1 MQKVKLTVNGKS
13 QELAADGLHGRLIR
27 GEERPA
33 SLIVCVHGG
42 GCNGRYFDLPS
53 FSFAEAALGAGHAV
67 LMVDRPGHGMSP
79 PIETPTPVCS
89 ASLLL
94 AKLVERAAAAC
105 GDEDLPIALF
115 GHSIGG
121 AVAMHWAAQ
130 SPPML
135 KCLVT
140 SGIGSHPTEA
150 ALTWLSGLH
159 GGGAVV
165 LPHAFFF
172 GPDGSFDWRAPIAL
186 RKSGEPWRKDEVDEV
201 LLRWPGQFRSV
212 ASRIGCPVL
221 AILSEHERIWEN
233 GEGALN
239 AMRDS
244 FAPGLGSVEIAAG
257 GGHLYEVHR
266 NWSVHAGRIIAFIEG
281 HIE

>member
-1 MQKVKLTVNGKS
+1 MTGNA
-13 QELAADGLHGRLIR
+13 QELEANGLHGRLIR
-27 GEERPA
+27 SDGRQA

-42 GCNGRYFDLPS
+42 GCSGRYFDLPG
-53 FSFAEAALGAGHAV
+53 FSFAQAAVGAGHAV
-67 LMVDRPGHGMSP
+67 LLVDRPGHGMSR
-79 PIETPTPVCS
+79 PIDGPDPIYA

-94 AKLVERAAAAC
+94 TQLAGEAAEAC
-105 GDEDLPIALF
+105 GDPALPVAAF

-121 AVAMHWAAQ
+121 AMTMHWAAQ

-135 KCLVT
+135 TCLAT
-140 SGIGSHPTEA
+140 SGIGSRPTEA
-150 ALTWLSGLH
+150 ALAWLDELH
-159 GGGAVV
+159 GDSDMV

-186 RKSGEPWRKDEVDEV
+186 RKSGEAWRKDEVDEV
-201 LLRWPGQFRSV
+201 LTRWPDLFPSV

-233 GEGALN
+233 HGSALN
-239 AMRDS
+239 AMRDG
-244 FAPGLGSVEIAAG
+244 FAPGRARVEIAAG

-266 NWSVHAGRIIAFIEG
+266 NWSAHAERIIAFIEG

>member
-1 MQKVKLTVNGKS
+1 MIGNS
-13 QELAADGLHGRLIR
+13 HELEAGDLHGRLIR
-27 GEERPA
+27 TGGRPA

-42 GCNGRYFDLPS
+42 GCSGRYFDLPS

-79 PIETPTPVCS
+79 PTDRPDPIYS

-94 AKLVERAAAAC
+94 TALVRRAVAAC
-105 GDEDLPIALF
+105 GDPDLPVAAF

-121 AVAMHWAAQ
+121 AVTMHWAAQ

-140 SGIGSHPTEA
+140 SGIGSRPTDA
-150 ALTWLSGLH
+150 ALAWLRGLH
-159 GGGAVV
+159 GATDIV
-165 LPHAFFF
+165 LPHGFFF

-186 RKSGEPWRKDEVDEV
+186 RKSGEPWRKEEVDEV
-201 LLRWPGQFRSV
+201 LLRWPDQFASV
-212 ASRIGCPVL
+212 ASRIDCPVL
-221 AILSEHERIWEN
+221 VILSEHERIWEN
-233 GEGALN
+233 DEGALM
-239 AMRDS
+239 AIRDA
-244 FAPGLGSVEIAAG
+244 FVPGHGRVEIAAG

-266 NWSVHAGRIIAFIEG
+266 NWSVHAERIIAFIEG

>member
-1 MQKVKLTVNGKS
+1 MTGNS
-13 QELAADGLHGRLIR
+13 HELEADGLHGRLICTE
-27 GEERPA
+27 GRPA

-42 GCNGRYFDLPS
+42 GCSGRYFDLPS

-79 PIETPTPVCS
+79 PIDGPDPIYS

-94 AKLVERAAAAC
+94 TNLVGRAVAAC
-105 GDEDLPIALF
+105 DDPDLPVAAF

-121 AVAMHWAAQ
+121 AVTMHWAAQ
-130 SPPML
+130 SPPALTCM
-135 KCLVT
+135 VT
-140 SGIGSHPTEA
+140 SGIGSRPTEA
-150 ALTWLSGLH
+150 ALAWLGGLQ
-159 GGGAVV
+159 GDSDIV
-165 LPHAFFF
+165 LPQAFFF

-186 RKSGEPWRKDEVDEV
+186 RKSGEAWRKDEVAEV
-201 LLRWPGQFRSV
+201 LLRWPEQFPFV

-221 AILSEHERIWEN
+221 TILSEHERIWEN
-233 GEGALN
+233 GETALE

-244 FAPGLGSVEIAAG
+244 FVSGRGRVEIAAG

-266 NWSVHAGRIIAFIEG
+266 NWSAHAERIIAFIEG

>member
-1 MQKVKLTVNGKS
+1 MIGNA
-13 QELAADGLHGRLIR
+13 QELEANGLQGRLIR
-27 GEERPA
+27 TDGRPA

-42 GCNGRYFDLPS
+42 GCSGRYFDLPG
-53 FSFAEAALGAGHAV
+53 FSFAQTAVGAGHAV
-67 LMVDRPGHGMSP
+67 LLVDRPGHGMSR
-79 PIETPTPVCS
+79 PIDGPDPIYA

-94 AKLVERAAAAC
+94 TQLAGEAAGAC
-105 GDEDLPIALF
+105 GDSDLPVAAF

-121 AVAMHWAAQ
+121 AVTMHWAAQ

-135 KCLVT
+135 TCLAT
-140 SGIGSHPTEA
+140 SGIGSRPTEA
-150 ALTWLSGLH
+150 ALAWLDELH
-159 GGGAVV
+159 GNSDIV

-186 RKSGEPWRKDEVDEV
+186 RKSGEAWRKDEVDEV
-201 LLRWPGQFRSV
+201 LTRWPDLFPSV

-233 GEGALN
+233 DGSALN
-239 AMRDS
+239 AMRDG
-244 FAPGLGSVEIAAG
+244 FAPGRARVEIAAG

-266 NWSVHAGRIIAFIEG
+266 NWSTHAERIIAFIEG

>member
-1 MQKVKLTVNGKS
+1 MTGNS
-13 QELAADGLHGRLIR
+13 RELELKADGLHGRLIR
-27 GEERPA
+27 TDGRPA

-42 GCNGRYFDLPS
+42 GCSGRYFDLPS
-53 FSFAEAALGAGHAV
+53 FSFAKAAFDAGHAV

-79 PIETPTPVCS
+79 PLDGQHPIYA

-94 AKLVERAAAAC
+94 TKLVGRAVAAC
-105 GDEDLPIALF
+105 GDRDLPVTAF

-121 AVAMHWAAQ
+121 AVTMHWAAQ
-130 SPPML
+130 SPPSL

-140 SGIGSHPTEA
+140 SGIGSRPTEA
-150 ALTWLSGLH
+150 ALAWLDELQGD
-159 GGGAVV
+159 GDIA
-165 LPHAFFF
+165 LPQTFFF

-201 LLRWPGQFRSV
+201 LLRWPDLFASV
-212 ASRIGCPVL
+212 ASRIDCPVL

-233 GEGALN
+233 DDNALK
-239 AMRDS
+239 AMRDG
-244 FAPGLGSVEIAAG
+244 FAPRPARVEIAAG

-266 NWSVHAGRIIAFIEG
+266 NWSAHAERIIAFIEG